1 MAMSLD
7 TAIKFTAKLEGSGL
21 DQLKRSLQGLA
32 QQSKVTKVALGQANI
47 DIERMARAAGNT
59 TAGLRNHI
67 AALKQLRDNVD
78 INSQAYR
85 RLGKQIDELEA
96 KQRKLSGAGSG
107 RGGLFGMIG
116 GSGLAGLAAA
126 AGGGLAV
133 KYIADAGL
141 AAESAQVRLRALSDQ
156 FGEYNQAQ
164 AATARIAE
172 TLRLST
178 TEAADGF
185 ASLYASL
192 RPTGIGIKELEDA
205 YIGFS
210 AAARN
215 SGATAQ
221 ETSNAL
227 IQLKQGLA
235 SGVLQ
240 GEELRSIREQAPLVA
255 QAIAKELGVT
265 IGELKGLAAE
275 GKVTTD
281 VVLSALGKLK
291 GTQLGTLNQQFQT
304 GAQAL
309 RDLQIELEKAAQGIA
324 KAFGPTAI
332 KLLRAFTSAVERIS
346 DALGLT
352 EGAAGRREDRIR
364 ADMQANRESN
374 AKFGIGGVFRYGFQ
388 IDEFQDKRS
397 KELFAQFQAER
408 QRAAQKAAGLEA
420 TTADQREAREAAA
433 AERQAGR
440 DRARAEALKEQL
452 KVREDMEEKLADA
465 AQKRAQ
471 DLADFQKESIRRAAQ
486 LERDLGDQRL
496 SIEREI
502 ADTRSKIQATVEDRA
517 LEAEKQRLAAAGL
530 STEGIDTAK
539 EVKEIFRRYDEQR
552 IQNDRNAVDRQTDL
566 QRRLEEFKTQTADG
580 IGRIQEGYA
589 RSVSNILQDAGKKLG
604 QLMEAGA
611 QNAASTLTGAGGAA
625 AGGGVGG
632 GFVTGGNLSSQAK
645 ALVAAAAKLGV
656 SPLDL
661 ATIIG
666 FETGGTY
673 SPSKMGGAGGNYMG
687 LIQFGPNERR
697 QYGAHRG
704 QSFEEQV
711 QGPVVRYFQDRFKG
725 VGMSTQGADLLTL
738 YRTVLGGNPKASLT
752 GRDAFGTSP
761 QSGVAAMAPHRAEA
775 RRRFFSGATISGF
788 AGSPISPTMTPPPAG
803 FDPSS
808 IMGGINKAG
817 SALGGAIDQ
826 NKRQQQLLT
835 EEQTLAALEQKYTA
849 ITGELN
855 QQLKASG
862 DRLRDEKL
870 YSLLLAQGVTPELA
884 KQRVELEATAAVE
897 KSKLES
903 LQVELEARI
912 AILPVES
919 SIRKELEKQVEKIKE
934 RLRLQGEVINK
945 TEEQTEAERKA
956 REERE
961 KKEKRAE
968 EWKQLYANIGGTLS
982 EGIIGGIDAA
992 IEAAMTGADN
1002 LGDTLKGIASGV
1014 LKDIGNMLLRFGL
1027 NSLLGGAFGGGFF
1040 KFANGGVMTGAG
1052 AAPLK
1057 RYAAGGIANRPQLAL
1072 YGEGSKPEAYV
1083 PLPDGRRIPVALQGD
1098 KMRDAMGSGPM
1109 QAATSPVLN
1118 MSFQSTNIGG
1128 VEYVSRD
1135 QLESAMSATRRQA
1148 ARDGAKRGMS
1158 MTLDKL
1164 QQSPSTR
1171 SRVGLR

>member
-32 QQSKVTKVALGQANI
+32 QQSKVTKAALGQANI

-67 AALKQLRDNVD
+67 AALKSLRDNVD

-172 TLRLST
+172 TLRMST

-291 GTQLGTLNQQFQT
+291 ETQLGTLNKQFQT

-332 KLLRAFTSAVERIS
+332 RLLRAFTSAVERIS
-346 DALGLT
+346 DGLGLT
-352 EGAAGRREDRIR
+352 EGAAERTADRIR
-364 ADMQANRESN
+364 ADLQAQKESRE
-374 AKFGIGGVFRYGFQ
+374 KFGIGGVFRYGFQ

-471 DLADFQKESIRRAAQ
+471 ELADFQKESIRRAAQ

-496 SIEREI
+496 QVERSISEARRRI
-502 ADTRSKIQATVEDRA
+502 AEQEQDIA
-517 LEAEKQRLAAAGL
+517 LEQEKQRLRAAGL
-530 STEGIDTAK
+530 STEGIEAAGRIN
-539 EVKEIFRRYDEQR
+539 EIFRRYSEQR
-552 IQNDRNAVDRQTDL
+552 IQNEQNATDRQTDL
-566 QRRLEEFKTQTADG
+566 QRRLEEFKVQTADG

-625 AGGGVGG
+625 GAGAGG

-775 RRRFFSGATISGF
+775 RRRFFSGATISGPTP
-788 AGSPISPTMTPPPAG
+788 AGAPVSPTMAPPPAG

-817 SALGGAIDQ
+817 AALGQLFGTEKAVKNQENFNDKIKQLKVEFGGITAELDGQTKSTKDQLADTNALIEAHRAGLSPEMAQQTLDLQRAALAEAAILDEIEKRVTLELATATLTADERKLREETLRLVQQRREAQPEIVAGIQRENVELERAKQ
-826 NKRQQQLLT
+826 NLEEMKNRQQ
-835 EEQTLAALEQKYTA
+835 
-849 ITGELN
+849 EL
-855 QQLKASG
+855 QDLYASIKG
-862 DRLRDEKL
+862 T
-870 YSLLLAQGVTPELA
+870 LAQGV
-884 KQRVELEATAAVE
+884 
-897 KSKLES
+897 
-903 LQVELEARI
+903 
-912 AILPVES
+912 
-919 SIRKELEKQVEKIKE
+919 
-934 RLRLQGEVINK
+934 
-945 TEEQTEAERKA
+945 
-956 REERE
+956 
-961 KKEKRAE
+961 
-968 EWKQLYANIGGTLS
+968 
-982 EGIIGGIDAA
+982 IGGIDAA
-992 IEAAMTGADN
+992 IEAAMTGAKD
-1002 LGDTLKGIASGV
+1002 LDDQLKQIAAGV
-1014 LKDIGNMLLRFGL
+1014 LKQIGSALIKFGL
-1027 NSLLGGAFGGGFF
+1027 NSLFPGFG
-1040 KFANGGVMTGAG
+1040 FANGGVMTNNGP
-1052 AAPLK
+1052 APLK
-1057 RYAAGGIANRPQLAL
+1057 RYSQGGVANRPQLAL

-1109 QAATSPVLN
+1109 QTASTPVLN

-1135 QLESAMSATRRQA
+1135 QLESAMAATRRQA

>member
-172 TLRLST
+172 TLRMST

-240 GEELRSIREQAPLVA
+240 GEELRSIREQAPLAA

-291 GTQLGTLNQQFQT
+291 DTQLGTLNKQFQT

-346 DALGLT
+346 DGLGLT
-352 EGAAGRREDRIR
+352 DGAAERRGDRIR
-364 ADMQANRESN
+364 ADLQAQKESR
-374 AKFGIGGVFRYGFQ
+374 AKFGIGGVFRYGFE

-471 DLADFQKESIRRAAQ
+471 ELADFQKESIRRAAQ

-496 SIEREI
+496 QVERSISEARRRI
-502 ADTRSKIQATVEDRA
+502 AEQEQDIA
-517 LEAEKQRLAAAGL
+517 LEQEKQRLRAAGL
-530 STEGIDTAK
+530 STEGIEAAGRIN
-539 EVKEIFRRYDEQR
+539 EIFRRYSEQR
-552 IQNDRNAVDRQTDL
+552 IQNEQNATDRQTDL
-566 QRRLEEFKTQTADG
+566 QRRLEEFKVQTADG

-625 AGGGVGG
+625 AGGGVVG

-673 SPSKMGGAGGNYMG
+673 SPSKMGGAGGKYMG

-775 RRRFFSGATISGF
+775 RRRFFSGATISGS
-788 AGSPISPTMTPPPAG
+788 AGAPISPTMTPPPAG

-808 IMGGINKAG
+808 IMGGINSQGA
-817 SALGGAIDQ
+817 ALGAAFGTETAVKNQQNFNDLIKALRVELGGMTADLDSQTKSTKDQLADTNALIEAHRAGLSPEMAQQTLDVQRAALAEAERLDAIEFRIAEELKSNQ
-826 NKRQQQLLT
+826 LT
-835 EEQTLAALEQKYTA
+835 EEQRVALQDVLRSVQLRRDAQPEIVAGIQRENV
-849 ITGELN
+849 ELERAKQN
-855 QQLKASG
+855 LEEMKNRQQELQDLYASIKG
-862 DRLRDEKL
+862 T
-870 YSLLLAQGVTPELA
+870 LAQGV
-884 KQRVELEATAAVE
+884 
-897 KSKLES
+897 
-903 LQVELEARI
+903 
-912 AILPVES
+912 
-919 SIRKELEKQVEKIKE
+919 
-934 RLRLQGEVINK
+934 
-945 TEEQTEAERKA
+945 
-956 REERE
+956 
-961 KKEKRAE
+961 
-968 EWKQLYANIGGTLS
+968 
-982 EGIIGGIDAA
+982 IGGIDAA
-992 IEAAMTGADN
+992 IEAAMTGAKD
-1002 LGDTLKGIASGV
+1002 LDDQLKQIAAGV
-1014 LKDIGNMLLRFGL
+1014 LKQIGSALIKFGL
-1027 NSLLGGAFGGGFF
+1027 NSLFPGFG
-1040 KFANGGVMTGAG
+1040 FANGGVMTNNGP
-1052 AAPLK
+1052 APLK
-1057 RYAAGGIANRPQLAL
+1057 RYSQGGIANRPQLAL

-1135 QLESAMSATRRQA
+1135 QLESAMAATRRQA

>member
-32 QQSKVTKVALGQANI
+32 QQSKITKVALGQANI

-172 TLRLST
+172 TLRMST

-185 ASLYASL
+185 ASLYTSL

-346 DALGLT
+346 DGLGLT
-352 EGAAGRREDRIR
+352 DGAAERRGDRIR
-364 ADMQANRESN
+364 ADLQAQKESR

-388 IDEFQDKRS
+388 IDEFQAKRS
-397 KELFAQFQAER
+397 KELFQQFQAER

-433 AERQAGR
+433 NERQAGR

-471 DLADFQKESIRRAAQ
+471 ELADFQKESVRRAAQ

-496 SIEREI
+496 QVERSISEARRRI
-502 ADTRSKIQATVEDRA
+502 AEQEQDIA
-517 LEAEKQRLAAAGL
+517 LEQEKQRLRAAGL
-530 STEGIDTAK
+530 STEGVEAAGRIN
-539 EVKEIFRRYDEQR
+539 EIFRRYSEQR
-552 IQNDRNAVDRQTDL
+552 IQNEQNATDRQTDL
-566 QRRLEEFKTQTADG
+566 QRRLEEFKIQTADG

-625 AGGGVGG
+625 GAGAGG

-673 SPSKMGGAGGNYMG
+673 SPSKMGGAGGKYMG

-775 RRRFFSGATISGF
+775 RRRFFSGATISGS
-788 AGSPISPTMTPPPAG
+788 AGAPISPTMTPPPAG

-808 IMGGINKAG
+808 IMGGINSQGA
-817 SALGGAIDQ
+817 ALGAAFGTETAVRNQQNFNDLIKALRVELGGMTADLDSQTKSTKDQLADTNALIEAHRAGLSPEMAQQTLDVQRAALAEAERLDAIEFRIAEELKSNQ
-826 NKRQQQLLT
+826 LT
-835 EEQTLAALEQKYTA
+835 EEQRVALQDV
-849 ITGELN
+849 LRSV
-855 QQLKASG
+855 QL
-862 DRLRDEKL
+862 RRE
-870 YSLLLAQGVTPELA
+870 AQPEIVA
-884 KQRVELEATAAVE
+884 GIQRENVELERA
-897 KSKLES
+897 KQNLEEMKTR
-903 LQVELEARI
+903 QQEL
-912 AILPVES
+912 
-919 SIRKELEKQVEKIKE
+919 KD
-934 RLRLQGEVINK
+934 
-945 TEEQTEAERKA
+945 
-956 REERE
+956 
-961 KKEKRAE
+961 
-968 EWKQLYANIGGTLS
+968 LYASIKGTLA
-982 EGIIGGIDAA
+982 EGVIGGIDAA
-992 IEAAMTGADN
+992 IEAAMTGAKD
-1002 LGDTLKGIASGV
+1002 LDDQLKQIAAGV
-1014 LKDIGNMLLRFGL
+1014 LKQIGSALIRFGL
-1027 NSLLGGAFGGGFF
+1027 KSLFPSFG
-1040 KFANGGVMTGAG
+1040 FANGGVMTGSG
-1052 AAPLK
+1052 PAPLK
-1057 RYAAGGIANRPQLAL
+1057 RYSQGGVANRPQLAL

-1135 QLESAMSATRRQA
+1135 QLESAMAATRRQA

>member
-32 QQSKVTKVALGQANI
+32 QQSKVTKAALGQANI

-67 AALKQLRDNVD
+67 AALKSLRDNVD

-332 KLLRAFTSAVERIS
+332 KLLRAFTSAVERVS
-346 DALGLT
+346 DGLGLT
-352 EGAAGRREDRIR
+352 DGAAERRGDRIR
-364 ADMQANRESN
+364 ADLQAQKESR
-374 AKFGIGGVFRYGFQ
+374 AKFGIGGVFRYGFE
-388 IDEFQDKRS
+388 IDEFQSKRS

-471 DLADFQKESIRRAAQ
+471 ELADFQKESIRRAAQ

-496 SIEREI
+496 QVERSISEARRRISEQEQDI
-502 ADTRSKIQATVEDRA
+502 A
-517 LEAEKQRLAAAGL
+517 LEQEKQRLRAAGL
-530 STEGIDTAK
+530 STEGIEAAGRIN
-539 EVKEIFRRYDEQR
+539 EIFRRYSEQR
-552 IQNDRNAVDRQTDL
+552 IQNEQNATDRQTDL
-566 QRRLEEFKTQTADG
+566 QRRLEEFKIQTADG

-625 AGGGVGG
+625 GAGAGG

-775 RRRFFSGATISGF
+775 RRRFFSGATISGS
-788 AGSPISPTMTPPPAG
+788 AGAPISPTMTPPPAG

-808 IMGGINKAG
+808 IMGGINSQGA
-817 SALGGAIDQ
+817 ALGAAFGTETAVRNQQNFNDLIKALRVELGGMTADLDSQTKSTKDQLADTNALIEAHRAGLSPEMAQQTLDVQRAALAEAERLDAIEFRISEELKSNQ
-826 NKRQQQLLT
+826 LT
-835 EEQTLAALEQKYTA
+835 EEQRVALQDVLRSVQMRREAQPEIVAGIQRENVELARAEQHLEAMKARQQ
-849 ITGELN
+849 EL
-855 QQLKASG
+855 QDLFAGIKG
-862 DRLRDEKL
+862 T
-870 YSLLLAQGVTPELA
+870 LAQGV
-884 KQRVELEATAAVE
+884 
-897 KSKLES
+897 
-903 LQVELEARI
+903 
-912 AILPVES
+912 
-919 SIRKELEKQVEKIKE
+919 
-934 RLRLQGEVINK
+934 
-945 TEEQTEAERKA
+945 
-956 REERE
+956 
-961 KKEKRAE
+961 
-968 EWKQLYANIGGTLS
+968 IGS
-982 EGIIGGIDAA
+982 IDAA
-992 IEAAMTGADN
+992 IEAAMTGAED
-1002 LGDTLKGIASGV
+1002 LEDQLKQIAAGV
-1014 LKDIGNMLLRFGL
+1014 LKQIGSALIRFGL
-1027 NSLLGGAFGGGFF
+1027 NSIFPGFG
-1040 KFANGGVMTGAG
+1040 FANGGVMTSSGP
-1052 AAPLK
+1052 APLK
-1057 RYAAGGIANRPQLAL
+1057 RYSQGGIANRPQLAL

-1098 KMRDAMGSGPM
+1098 KMRNAMGSGPM
-1109 QAATSPVLN
+1109 QTASTPVLN

-1135 QLESAMSATRRQA
+1135 QLESAMAATRRQA
-1148 ARDGAKRGMS
+1148 IRDGAKRGMS
-1158 MTLDKL
+1158 LTLDKL

>member
-32 QQSKVTKVALGQANI
+32 QQSKITKVALGQANI

-240 GEELRSIREQAPLVA
+240 GEELRSIREQAPLAA

-346 DALGLT
+346 DGLGLT

-364 ADMQANRESN
+364 ADLQANRESN

-471 DLADFQKESIRRAAQ
+471 ELADFQKESIRRAAQ

-496 SIEREI
+496 QVERSISEARRRI
-502 ADTRSKIQATVEDRA
+502 AEQEQDIA
-517 LEAEKQRLAAAGL
+517 LEQEKQRLRAAGL
-530 STEGIDTAK
+530 STEGIEAAGRIN
-539 EVKEIFRRYDEQR
+539 EIFRRYSEQR
-552 IQNDRNAVDRQTDL
+552 IQNEQNATDRQTDL
-566 QRRLEEFKTQTADG
+566 QRRLEEFKIQTADG

-625 AGGGVGG
+625 GAGAGG

-775 RRRFFSGATISGF
+775 RRRFFSGATISGS
-788 AGSPISPTMTPPPAG
+788 AGAPISPTMTPPPAG

-808 IMGGINKAG
+808 IMGGINSQGA
-817 SALGGAIDQ
+817 ALGAAFGTETAVKNQQNFNDLIKALRVELGGMTADLDGQTKSTKDQLADTNALIEAHRAGLSPELAQQTLDVQRAALAEAERLDAIEFRIAEELRSNQ
-826 NKRQQQLLT
+826 LT
-835 EEQTLAALEQKYTA
+835 EEQRVALESVLRSVQLRRDA
-849 ITGELN
+849 QPEIVAGIQRENVELERAKQN
-855 QQLKASG
+855 LEAMKARQQELQDLYASIKG
-862 DRLRDEKL
+862 T
-870 YSLLLAQGVTPELA
+870 LAQGV
-884 KQRVELEATAAVE
+884 
-897 KSKLES
+897 
-903 LQVELEARI
+903 
-912 AILPVES
+912 
-919 SIRKELEKQVEKIKE
+919 
-934 RLRLQGEVINK
+934 
-945 TEEQTEAERKA
+945 
-956 REERE
+956 
-961 KKEKRAE
+961 
-968 EWKQLYANIGGTLS
+968 
-982 EGIIGGIDAA
+982 IGGIDAA
-992 IEAAMTGADN
+992 IEAAMTGAKD
-1002 LGDTLKGIASGV
+1002 LDDQLKQIAAGV
-1014 LKDIGNMLLRFGL
+1014 LKQIGSALIKFGL
-1027 NSLLGGAFGGGFF
+1027 NSLFPGFG
-1040 KFANGGVMTGAG
+1040 FANGGVMTNNGP
-1052 AAPLK
+1052 APLK
-1057 RYAAGGIANRPQLAL
+1057 RYSQGGIANRPQLAL

-1135 QLESAMSATRRQA
+1135 QLESAMAATRRQA

>member
-32 QQSKVTKVALGQANI
+32 QQSKITKVSLGQANI

-141 AAESAQVRLRALSDQ
+141 AAESAQVRLRALADE

-164 AATARIAE
+164 EAAARIAQ
-172 TLRLST
+172 TLRIST
-178 TEAADGF
+178 TEAQSSF

-192 RPTGIGIKELEDA
+192 RPTGISIQELEKA
-205 YIGFS
+205 FIGFT

-215 SGATAQ
+215 SGATTQ
-221 ETSNAL
+221 EAASAL
-227 IQLKQGLA
+227 LQLKQGLA
-235 SGVLQ
+235 SGVLM
-240 GEELRSIREQAPLVA
+240 GDELESIRTNAPLA
-255 QAIAKELGVT
+255 ARAIAKEMGIAV
-265 IGELKGLAAE
+265 GQLKQFGSE
-275 GKVTTD
+275 GKVTSEI
-281 VVLSALGKLK
+281 VLAALGKLQD
-291 GTQLGTLNQQFQT
+291 TQLGKLNAQFQT
-304 GAQAL
+304 GQQAL
-309 RDLQIELEKAAQGIA
+309 ADLQIELEKAAQGIA

-332 KLLRAFTSAVERIS
+332 KLLQAFTDAVERIS
-346 DALGLT
+346 DGLGLNA
-352 EGAAGRREDRIR
+352 GAAERRGDRIR
-364 ADMQANRESN
+364 ADLQAQKESR
-374 AKFGIGGVFRYGFQ
+374 AKFGIGGVFRYGFE
-388 IDEFQDKRS
+388 IDEFQYKRS

-408 QRAAQKAAGLEA
+408 ERAARKAAGYEA
-420 TTADQREAREAAA
+420 LTSDQREAREAAA

-471 DLADFQKESIRRAAQ
+471 ELADFQKESVRRAAQ

-496 SIEREI
+496 QVERSISEARRRI
-502 ADTRSKIQATVEDRA
+502 AEQEQDIA
-517 LEAEKQRLAAAGL
+517 LEQEKQRLRAAGL
-530 STEGIDTAK
+530 STEGVEAAGRIN
-539 EVKEIFRRYDEQR
+539 EIFRRYSEQR
-552 IQNDRNAVDRQTDL
+552 IQNEQNATDRQTDL
-566 QRRLEEFKTQTADG
+566 QRRLEEFKIQTADG

-611 QNAASTLTGAGGAA
+611 QNAAATLTGAGGAA

-775 RRRFFSGATISGF
+775 RRRFFSGATISGS
-788 AGSPISPTMTPPPAG
+788 AGGPISPTMTPPPAG

-808 IMGGINKAG
+808 IMGGINSKGAELSQLFSTE
-817 SALGGAIDQ
+817 SAV
-826 NKRQQQLLT
+826 K
-835 EEQTLAALEQKYTA
+835 
-849 ITGELN
+849 N
-855 QQLKASG
+855 QQSYKELIKQLRVEFSG
-862 DRLRDEKL
+862 ITAELDGQTKSTKDQ
-870 YSLLLAQGVTPELA
+870 LADTNALIEAHRAGLSPELA
-884 KQRVELEATAAVE
+884 QQTLELQRAALAEAELLDDIEFRANERLREKGITEDVRKANEDILNWVQQRREAQPEIVAGIQRENVELERA
-897 KSKLES
+897 KQNLEEMKNR
-903 LQVELEARI
+903 QQEL
-912 AILPVES
+912 
-919 SIRKELEKQVEKIKE
+919 KD
-934 RLRLQGEVINK
+934 
-945 TEEQTEAERKA
+945 
-956 REERE
+956 
-961 KKEKRAE
+961 
-968 EWKQLYANIGGTLS
+968 LYASIKGTLA
-982 EGIIGGIDAA
+982 EGVIGGIDAA
-992 IEAAMTGADN
+992 IEAAMTGAKD
-1002 LGDTLKGIASGV
+1002 LDDQLKQIAAGV
-1014 LKDIGNMLLRFGL
+1014 LKQIGSALIRFGL
-1027 NSLLGGAFGGGFF
+1027 KSLLPGFG
-1040 KFANGGVMTGAG
+1040 FANGGVMTGSG
-1052 AAPLK
+1052 PAPLK
-1057 RYAAGGIANRPQLAL
+1057 RYAQGGVANRPQLAL

-1109 QAATSPVLN
+1109 QTASTPVLN

-1135 QLESAMSATRRQA
+1135 QLEAAMAETRRA
-1148 ARDGAKRGMS
+1148 ASRDGAKRGMT

-1171 SRVGLR
+1171 TRVGLR

>member
-32 QQSKVTKVALGQANI
+32 QQSKITKVALGQANI

-133 KYIADAGL
+133 KYIADVGM
-141 AAESAQVRLRALSDQ
+141 AAESSSVRLRALTDEY
-156 FGEYNQAQ
+156 GEYNQAQ
-164 AATARIAE
+164 ESTARIAK
-172 TLRLST
+172 TLRIST
-178 TEAADGF
+178 NEATKGF
-185 ASLYASL
+185 ADLYASL

-215 SGATAQ
+215 SGATRQ
-221 ETSNAL
+221 ETANAL
-227 IQLKQGLA
+227 LQLKQGLA

-240 GEELRSIREQAPLVA
+240 GEELRSVREQAPLAA
-255 QAIAKELGVT
+255 QAIAKELGVS
-265 IGELKGLAAE
+265 IGELKKLAAE
-275 GKVTTD
+275 GKITSD
-281 VVLSALGKLK
+281 VVLRALGKLK
-291 GTQLGTLNQQFQT
+291 DTQLEKLNAQFQT

-309 RDLQIELEKAAQGIA
+309 ADLQIELEQAAQGIA

-332 KLLRAFTSAVERIS
+332 KLLQAFTGAVERIS
-346 DALGLT
+346 DGLGLN
-352 EGAAGRREDRIR
+352 EGAAERRADRIR
-364 ADMQANRESN
+364 ADLQAQKESR
-374 AKFGIGGVFRYGFQ
+374 AKFGIGGVFRYGFE
-388 IDEFQDKRS
+388 IDEFQAQRS
-397 KELFAQFQAER
+397 KELFQQFQAER
-408 QRAAQKAAGLEA
+408 ERAARKAAGYEA
-420 TTADQREAREAAA
+420 LTSDQREAREAAA
-433 AERQAGR
+433 NERQAGR

-496 SIEREI
+496 QVERSISEARRRI
-502 ADTRSKIQATVEDRA
+502 AEQEQDIA
-517 LEAEKQRLAAAGL
+517 LEQEKQRLRAAGL
-530 STEGIDTAK
+530 STEGIEAAGRIN
-539 EVKEIFRRYDEQR
+539 EIFRRYSEQR
-552 IQNDRNAVDRQTDL
+552 IQNEQNATDRQTDL
-566 QRRLEEFKTQTADG
+566 QRRLEEFKIQTADG

-625 AGGGVGG
+625 GAGTGG

-673 SPSKMGGAGGNYMG
+673 SPSKMGGAGGKYMG

-697 QYGAHRG
+697 QYGAHSG

-711 QGPVVRYFQDRFKG
+711 QGPVVRYFQDRFRG

-775 RRRFFSGATISGF
+775 RRRFFSGATISGSVG
-788 AGSPISPTMTPPPAG
+788 APISPTMTPPPAG

-808 IMGGINKAG
+808 IMGGINSQGA
-817 SALGGAIDQ
+817 ALGAAFGTETAVKNQQNFNDLIKALRVELGGMTADLDSQTKSTKDQLADTNALIEAHRAGLSPEMAQQTLDVQRAALAEAERLDAIEFRIAEELKSNQ
-826 NKRQQQLLT
+826 LT
-835 EEQTLAALEQKYTA
+835 EEQRVALQDV
-849 ITGELN
+849 LRSV
-855 QQLKASG
+855 QL
-862 DRLRDEKL
+862 RRD
-870 YSLLLAQGVTPELA
+870 AQPEIVA
-884 KQRVELEATAAVE
+884 GIQRENVELERA
-897 KSKLES
+897 KQNLEEMKNR
-903 LQVELEARI
+903 QQEL
-912 AILPVES
+912 
-919 SIRKELEKQVEKIKE
+919 KD
-934 RLRLQGEVINK
+934 
-945 TEEQTEAERKA
+945 
-956 REERE
+956 
-961 KKEKRAE
+961 
-968 EWKQLYANIGGTLS
+968 LYASIKGTLA
-982 EGIIGGIDAA
+982 EGVIGGIDAA
-992 IEAAMTGADN
+992 IEAAMTGAKD
-1002 LGDTLKGIASGV
+1002 LDDQLKQIAAGV
-1014 LKDIGNMLLRFGL
+1014 LKQIGSALIRFGL
-1027 NSLLGGAFGGGFF
+1027 KSLFPSFG
-1040 KFANGGVMTGAG
+1040 FANGGVMTNNGP
-1052 AAPLK
+1052 APLK
-1057 RYAAGGIANRPQLAL
+1057 RYSQGGIANRPQLAL

-1135 QLESAMSATRRQA
+1135 QLESAMAATRRQA

>member
-32 QQSKVTKVALGQANI
+32 QQSKITKVALGQANI

-346 DALGLT
+346 DGLGLT

-374 AKFGIGGVFRYGFQ
+374 AKFGIGGVFRYGFE

-420 TTADQREAREAAA
+420 ATSDQREAREAAA

-471 DLADFQKESIRRAAQ
+471 ELADFQKESIRRAAQ

-496 SIEREI
+496 QVERSISEARRRISEQEQDI
-502 ADTRSKIQATVEDRA
+502 A
-517 LEAEKQRLAAAGL
+517 LEQEKQRLRAAGL
-530 STEGIDTAK
+530 STEGIEAAGRIN
-539 EVKEIFRRYDEQR
+539 EIFRRYSEQR
-552 IQNDRNAVDRQTDL
+552 IQNEQNATDRQTDL
-566 QRRLEEFKTQTADG
+566 QRRLEEFKIQTADG

-625 AGGGVGG
+625 GAGAGG

-775 RRRFFSGATISGF
+775 RRRFFSGATISGS

-808 IMGGINKAG
+808 IMGGINSQGA
-817 SALGGAIDQ
+817 ALGAAFGTETAVKNQQNFNDLIKALRVELGGMTADLDGQTKSTKDQLADTNALIEAHRAGLSPELAQQTLDVQRAALAEAERLDAIEFRIAEELRSNQ
-826 NKRQQQLLT
+826 LT
-835 EEQTLAALEQKYTA
+835 EEQRVALESVLRSVQLRRDA
-849 ITGELN
+849 QPEIVAGIQRENVELERAKQN
-855 QQLKASG
+855 LEAMKARQQELQ
-862 DRLRDEKL
+862 DL
-870 YSLLLAQGVTPELA
+870 YANIKGTLAQGV
-884 KQRVELEATAAVE
+884 
-897 KSKLES
+897 
-903 LQVELEARI
+903 
-912 AILPVES
+912 
-919 SIRKELEKQVEKIKE
+919 
-934 RLRLQGEVINK
+934 
-945 TEEQTEAERKA
+945 
-956 REERE
+956 
-961 KKEKRAE
+961 
-968 EWKQLYANIGGTLS
+968 
-982 EGIIGGIDAA
+982 IGGIDAA
-992 IEAAMTGADN
+992 IEAAMTGAKD
-1002 LGDTLKGIASGV
+1002 LDDQLKQIAAGV
-1014 LKDIGNMLLRFGL
+1014 LKQIGSALIKFGL
-1027 NSLLGGAFGGGFF
+1027 NSLFPGFG
-1040 KFANGGVMTGAG
+1040 FANGGVMTNNGP
-1052 AAPLK
+1052 APLK
-1057 RYAAGGIANRPQLAL
+1057 RYSQGGIANRPQLAL

-1135 QLESAMSATRRQA
+1135 QLESAMAATRRQA

>member
-178 TEAADGF
+178 TEAANGF

-240 GEELRSIREQAPLVA
+240 GEELRSIREQAPLAA

-346 DALGLT
+346 DGLGLT

-364 ADMQANRESN
+364 ADLQANRESN

-408 QRAAQKAAGLEA
+408 QQAAQKAAGLEA

-471 DLADFQKESIRRAAQ
+471 ELADFQKESIRRAAQ

-496 SIEREI
+496 QVERSISEARRRISEQEQDI
-502 ADTRSKIQATVEDRA
+502 A
-517 LEAEKQRLAAAGL
+517 LEQEKQRLRAAGL
-530 STEGIDTAK
+530 STEGIEAAGRIN
-539 EVKEIFRRYDEQR
+539 EIFRRYSEQR
-552 IQNDRNAVDRQTDL
+552 IQNEQNATDRQTDL
-566 QRRLEEFKTQTADG
+566 QRRLEEFKIQTADG

-625 AGGGVGG
+625 GAGAGG

-775 RRRFFSGATISGF
+775 RRRFFSGATISGA

-808 IMGGINKAG
+808 IMGGINSQGA
-817 SALGGAIDQ
+817 ALGAAFGTETAVKNQQNFNDLIKALRVELGGMTADLDGQTKSTKDQLADTNALIEAHRAGLSPELAQQTLDVQRAALAEAERLDAIEFRIAEELRSNQ
-826 NKRQQQLLT
+826 LT
-835 EEQTLAALEQKYTA
+835 EEQRVALESVLRSVQLRRDA
-849 ITGELN
+849 QPEIVAGIQRENVELERAKQN
-855 QQLKASG
+855 LEAMKARQQELQDLYASIKG
-862 DRLRDEKL
+862 T
-870 YSLLLAQGVTPELA
+870 LAQGV
-884 KQRVELEATAAVE
+884 
-897 KSKLES
+897 
-903 LQVELEARI
+903 
-912 AILPVES
+912 
-919 SIRKELEKQVEKIKE
+919 
-934 RLRLQGEVINK
+934 
-945 TEEQTEAERKA
+945 
-956 REERE
+956 
-961 KKEKRAE
+961 
-968 EWKQLYANIGGTLS
+968 
-982 EGIIGGIDAA
+982 IGGIDAA
-992 IEAAMTGADN
+992 IEAAMTGAED
-1002 LGDTLKGIASGV
+1002 LDDQLKQIASGV
-1014 LKDIGNMLLRFGL
+1014 LKQIGSALIKFGL
-1027 NSLLGGAFGGGFF
+1027 NSLFPGFG
-1040 KFANGGVMTGAG
+1040 FANGGVMTNNGP
-1052 AAPLK
+1052 APLK
-1057 RYAAGGIANRPQLAL
+1057 RYSQGGIANRPQLAL

-1135 QLESAMSATRRQA
+1135 QLESAMAATRRQA

>member
-1 MAMSLD
+1 
-7 TAIKFTAKLEGSGL
+7 
-21 DQLKRSLQGLA
+21 
-32 QQSKVTKVALGQANI
+32 
-47 DIERMARAAGNT
+47 
-59 TAGLRNHI
+59 
-67 AALKQLRDNVD
+67 
-78 INSQAYR
+78 
-85 RLGKQIDELEA
+85 
-96 KQRKLSGAGSG
+96 
-107 RGGLFGMIG
+107 
-116 GSGLAGLAAA
+116 
-126 AGGGLAV
+126 
-133 KYIADAGL
+133 
-141 AAESAQVRLRALSDQ
+141 
-156 FGEYNQAQ
+156 
-164 AATARIAE
+164 
-172 TLRLST
+172 
-178 TEAADGF
+178 
-185 ASLYASL
+185 
-192 RPTGIGIKELEDA
+192 
-205 YIGFS
+205 
-210 AAARN
+210 
-215 SGATAQ
+215 
-221 ETSNAL
+221 
-227 IQLKQGLA
+227 
-235 SGVLQ
+235 
-240 GEELRSIREQAPLVA
+240 
-255 QAIAKELGVT
+255 
-265 IGELKGLAAE
+265 
-275 GKVTTD
+275 
-281 VVLSALGKLK
+281 VLSALGKLK
-291 GTQLGTLNQQFQT
+291 DTQLGKLDKQFQT

-346 DALGLT
+346 DGLGLT

-374 AKFGIGGVFRYGFQ
+374 AKFGIGGVFRYGFE

-471 DLADFQKESIRRAAQ
+471 ELADFQKESVRRAAQ

-496 SIEREI
+496 QVERSISEARRRISEQEQDI
-502 ADTRSKIQATVEDRA
+502 A
-517 LEAEKQRLAAAGL
+517 LEQEKQRLRAAGL
-530 STEGIDTAK
+530 STEGIEAAGRIN
-539 EVKEIFRRYDEQR
+539 EIFRRYSEQR
-552 IQNDRNAVDRQTDL
+552 IQNEQNATDRQTDL
-566 QRRLEEFKTQTADG
+566 QRRLEEFKIQTADG

-625 AGGGVGG
+625 GAGAGG

-775 RRRFFSGATISGF
+775 RRRFFSGATISGA

-808 IMGGINKAG
+808 IMGGINSQGA
-817 SALGGAIDQ
+817 ALGAAFGTETAVKNQQNFNDLIKALRVELGGMTADLDGQTKSTKDQLADTNALIEAHRAGLSPELAQQTLDVQRAALAEAERLDAIEFRIAEELRSNQ
-826 NKRQQQLLT
+826 LT
-835 EEQTLAALEQKYTA
+835 EEQRVALESVLRSVQLRRDA
-849 ITGELN
+849 QPEIVAGIQRENVELERAKQN
-855 QQLKASG
+855 LEAMKARQQELQ
-862 DRLRDEKL
+862 DL
-870 YSLLLAQGVTPELA
+870 YANIKGTLAQGV
-884 KQRVELEATAAVE
+884 
-897 KSKLES
+897 
-903 LQVELEARI
+903 
-912 AILPVES
+912 
-919 SIRKELEKQVEKIKE
+919 
-934 RLRLQGEVINK
+934 
-945 TEEQTEAERKA
+945 
-956 REERE
+956 
-961 KKEKRAE
+961 
-968 EWKQLYANIGGTLS
+968 
-982 EGIIGGIDAA
+982 IGGIDAA
-992 IEAAMTGADN
+992 IEAAMTGAKD
-1002 LGDTLKGIASGV
+1002 LDDQLKQIAAGV
-1014 LKDIGNMLLRFGL
+1014 LKQIGSALIKFGL
-1027 NSLLGGAFGGGFF
+1027 NSLFPGFG
-1040 KFANGGVMTGAG
+1040 FANGGVMTNNGP
-1052 AAPLK
+1052 APLK
-1057 RYAAGGIANRPQLAL
+1057 RYSQGGIANRPQLAL

-1135 QLESAMSATRRQA
+1135 QLESAMAATRRQA

>member
-32 QQSKVTKVALGQANI
+32 QQSKVTKAALGQANI

-67 AALKQLRDNVD
+67 AALKSLRDNVD

-240 GEELRSIREQAPLVA
+240 GEELRSIREQAPLAA

-346 DALGLT
+346 DGLGLT
-352 EGAAGRREDRIR
+352 EGAAERREDRIR
-364 ADMQANRESN
+364 ADLQANRESN
-374 AKFGIGGVFRYGFQ
+374 AKFGIGGVFRYGFE

-397 KELFAQFQAER
+397 KELFQQFQAER
-408 QRAAQKAAGLEA
+408 QRAAQRAAGLEA

-433 AERQAGR
+433 GERQAAR
-440 DRARAEALKEQL
+440 DRARSEALKEQL

-471 DLADFQKESIRRAAQ
+471 ELADFQKESIRRAAQ

-496 SIEREI
+496 QVERSISEARRRI
-502 ADTRSKIQATVEDRA
+502 AEQEQDIA
-517 LEAEKQRLAAAGL
+517 LEQEKQRLRAAGL
-530 STEGIDTAK
+530 STEGIEAAGRIN
-539 EVKEIFRRYDEQR
+539 EIFRRYSEQR
-552 IQNDRNAVDRQTDL
+552 IQNEQNATDRQTDL
-566 QRRLEEFKTQTADG
+566 QRRLEEFKIQTADG

-625 AGGGVGG
+625 GAGAGG

-697 QYGAHRG
+697 QYGAHSG

-775 RRRFFSGATISGF
+775 RRRFFSGATISGS
-788 AGSPISPTMTPPPAG
+788 AGAPISPTMTPPPAG

-808 IMGGINKAG
+808 IMGGINSQG
-817 SALGGAIDQ
+817 SALGAAFGTETAVRNQQNFNDLIKALRVELGGMTADLDGQTKSTKDQLADTNALIEAHRAGLSPELAQQTLDVQRAALAEAERLDAIEFRIAEELKSNQLTAEQRVALQDVLRSVQMRRDAQPEIVAGIQRENVELERAKQ
-826 NKRQQQLLT
+826 NLEEMKNRQQ
-835 EEQTLAALEQKYTA
+835 
-849 ITGELN
+849 EL
-855 QQLKASG
+855 QDLYASIKG
-862 DRLRDEKL
+862 T
-870 YSLLLAQGVTPELA
+870 LAQGV
-884 KQRVELEATAAVE
+884 
-897 KSKLES
+897 
-903 LQVELEARI
+903 
-912 AILPVES
+912 
-919 SIRKELEKQVEKIKE
+919 
-934 RLRLQGEVINK
+934 
-945 TEEQTEAERKA
+945 
-956 REERE
+956 
-961 KKEKRAE
+961 
-968 EWKQLYANIGGTLS
+968 
-982 EGIIGGIDAA
+982 IGGIDAA
-992 IEAAMTGADN
+992 IEAAMTGAKD
-1002 LGDTLKGIASGV
+1002 LDDQLKQIAAGV
-1014 LKDIGNMLLRFGL
+1014 LKQIGSALIKFGL
-1027 NSLLGGAFGGGFF
+1027 NSLLPGFG
-1040 KFANGGVMTGAG
+1040 FANGGVMTNNGP
-1052 AAPLK
+1052 APLK
-1057 RYAAGGIANRPQLAL
+1057 RYSQGGIANRPQLAL

-1135 QLESAMSATRRQA
+1135 QLESAMAATRRQA

>member
-67 AALKQLRDNVD
+67 AALKSLRDNVD

-156 FGEYNQAQ
+156 FGEYNQVQ
-164 AATARIAE
+164 AATARIAT

-178 TEAADGF
+178 TEAAEAF
-185 ASLYASL
+185 AGLYAAL
-192 RPTGIGIKELEDA
+192 RPTGISVKELEDA

-215 SGATAQ
+215 GKATAE
-221 ETSNAL
+221 ETAAAL

-240 GEELRSIREQAPLVA
+240 GEELRSIREQAPLAA

-265 IGELKGLAAE
+265 IGELKDLGAE

-291 GTQLGTLNQQFQT
+291 DTQLGKLDKQFQT

-346 DALGLT
+346 DGLGLT
-352 EGAAGRREDRIR
+352 EGAAERMEDRIR
-364 ADMQANRESN
+364 ADLQANRESN
-374 AKFGIGGVFRYGFQ
+374 AKFGIGGVFRYGFE

-420 TTADQREAREAAA
+420 ATSDQREAREAAA

-471 DLADFQKESIRRAAQ
+471 ELADFQKESVRRAAQ

-566 QRRLEEFKTQTADG
+566 QRRLEEFKIQTADG

-697 QYGAHRG
+697 QYGAHSG

-775 RRRFFSGATISGF
+775 RRRFFSGATISGA

-817 SALGGAIDQ
+817 SVLGGKIDE
-826 NKRQQQLLT
+826 NKRLNDLKT

-855 QQLKASG
+855 QQLKAAS

-870 YSLLLAQGVTPELA
+870 YGLLLAQGVTPELA
-884 KQRVELEATAAVE
+884 KQRVELEAVAAVE
-897 KSKLES
+897 RTNLEA
-903 LQVELEARI
+903 LKKELEARI

-919 SIRKELEKQVEKIKE
+919 AIRQELEKQVEQVE
-934 RLRLQGEVINK
+934 NRLRLQGEVISK
-945 TEEQTEAERKA
+945 TEAAAEAERKA
-956 REERE
+956 REESQKTE
-961 KKEKRAE
+961 QRAQDM
-968 EWKQLYANIGGTLS
+968 KDLIANIKGTIAQ
-982 EGIIGGIDAA
+982 GILGAIDAS
-992 IEAAMTGADN
+992 IEAAMTGAED
-1002 LGDTLKGIASGV
+1002 LEDQLKQIASGV
-1014 LKDIGNMLLRFGL
+1014 LKQIGSALIKFGL
-1027 NSLLGGAFGGGFF
+1027 NSLFPGFG
-1040 KFANGGVMTGAG
+1040 FANGGVMTNNGP
-1052 AAPLK
+1052 APLK
-1057 RYAAGGIANRPQLAL
+1057 RYSQGGIANRPQLAL

-1135 QLESAMSATRRQA
+1135 QLESAMAATRRQA